1 MINSSGGK
9 SVPRPPG
16 NVISTEKGIK
26 NKVRKNKL
34 LKSTTATNPIKTT
47 TGNNAK
53 K

>member
-1 MINSSGGK
+1 MIKSSGGK

-16 NVISTEKGIK
+16 NVISIEKGI
-26 NKVRKNKL
+26 NSKVKKNKL

-47 TGNNAK
+47 TGNSDK